1 MTDHVLPAGTTGTAP
16 LTVEVT
22 PESAAWTYSGL
33 QIATLGA
40 GESYTFAT
48 GDAEYLV
55 LPLEGAATV
64 SVKDGNQFE
73 LAGRSTIFGEV
84 TDYLYLPRG
93 VEATVTSVAGG
104 RYALPNAVAAET
116 LEPRYCPA
124 DEAIVGLR
132 GAGVMS
138 RQVTNYAIGN
148 PLHTD
153 RLLVCE
159 VITPGGNWSSYPPHK
174 HDEMSETEREL
185 EEIYYFEIKGDEHGP
200 GMAFHSTYGT
210 PERPIDV
217 ALRVST
223 GDTALVPHGW
233 HGPCVAAPGYD
244 LYYLNVMAGP
254 GGSEWLSVDDPCYG
268 WLRQTWDDT
277 DVDPRLPYATTR
289 HDA

>member
-1 MTDHVLPAGTTGTAP
+1 MTDHVLPAGSTGRPP
-16 LTVEVT
+16 LAVDVS
-22 PESAAWTYSGL
+22 PESANWAYSGL
-33 QIATLGA
+33 KVAVLAA
-40 GESYTFAT
+40 GESYAFGT
-48 GDAEYLV
+48 GESECLV

-64 SVKDGNQFE
+64 TVGGETHTLD
-73 LAGRSTIFGEV
+73 GRSTIFGEV

-93 VEATVTSVAGG
+93 AEATLTSVDGG
-104 RYALPNAVAAET
+104 RYALPSAVASET
-116 LEPRYCPA
+116 LDVRYCPA
-124 DEAIVGLR
+124 EEATVGLR
-132 GAGVMS
+132 GAGTMS
-138 RQVTNYAIGN
+138 RQVTNYALN
-148 PLHTD
+148 NTLQTS

-174 HDEMSETEREL
+174 HDETTENEREL
-185 EEIYYFEIKGDEHGP
+185 EEIYYFEIKADEHGP

-217 ALRVST
+217 ALRVNT

-254 GGSEWLSVDDPCYG
+254 GGPEWLSVDDPCYG

-277 DVDPRLPYATTR
+277 DVDHRLPYAPTR
-289 HDA
+289 LDA

>member
-1 MTDHVLPAGTTGTAP
+1 MHTHVLPAGTTGRAP
-16 LTVEVT
+16 LAVDVS
-22 PESAAWTYSGL
+22 PESANWTYSGL
-33 QIATLGA
+33 KIAVLGA
-40 GESYTFAT
+40 GESYALAT
-48 GDAEYLV
+48 GDSECLV

-64 SVKDGNQFE
+64 SVGGETFQ
-73 LAGRSTIFGEV
+73 LQGRSTIFGEV

-93 VEATVTSVAGG
+93 AEATITSVAGG
-104 RYALPNAVAAET
+104 RYALPSAVAGET

-124 DEAIVGLR
+124 DEVVVGLR
-132 GAGVMS
+132 GAGSMS
-138 RQVTNYAIGN
+138 RQVTNYALN
-148 PLHTD
+148 NTLHTD

-174 HDEMSETEREL
+174 HDETSENEREL
-185 EEIYYFEIKGDEHGP
+185 EEIYYFEIKADEHGP

-217 ALRVST
+217 ALRVGT

-277 DVDPRLPYATTR
+277 DVDPRLPYAPNR
-289 HDA
+289 LDA